1 MKKGDDGKYHYTGH
15 PNWGTQHPLAPYFA
29 GKVLVLMNGG
39 SFSTTCEFLST
50 LHHHHRATFIGEET
64 GGGYY
69 GNTSGMSFPLVP
81 PNSKIVLPIQLT
93 GYCMAI
99 EGSEHGSRGIQPD
112 IPVEYSIADILA
124 GKDKEMEVAL
134 GRLARRA
141 GDAPSTRGP
150 PSAPAK

>member
-1 MKKGDDGKYHYTGH
+1 MSV
-15 PNWGTQHPLAPYFA
+15 P
-29 GKVLVLMNGG
+29 LVL
-39 SFSTTCEFLST
+39 
-50 LHHHHRATFIGEET
+50 
-64 GGGYY
+64 
-69 GNTSGMSFPLVP
+69 
-81 PNSKIVLPIQLT
+81 PNSKIVMPMQLT
-93 GYCMAI
+93 GYYMAI